1 MTPFTGIYKMWEW
14 LLNIKNIEI
23 IYFFGN
29 EGYTDTQ
36 ITIYKEQ
43 LLNDLSLATI
53 LIVLFITIYYLI
65 DIILIIKNK
74 ITK

>member
-14 LLNIKNIEI
+14 LLNINNIEI

-43 LLNDLSLATI
+43 LLNNLSLATI